1 MLAHCYISYC
11 TPGPSLYAYKK
22 KAQGTRTRRLATRR
36 GRDGAC
42 KPLAP
47 SHADACNPLLQA
59 HPTWAQDKHEGRGL
73 PLYACLLVSP
83 LRAPSR
89 ADPSGLG
96 HAATIYSSVQGPP
109 GVETPTLSY
118 LRDIL
123 DGTQFFSI
131 AQLHQW
137 ALACES

>member
-1 MLAHCYISYC
+1 MGGLA
-11 TPGPSLYAYKK
+11 A
-22 KAQGTRTRRLATRR
+22 RR

-59 HPTWAQDKHEGRGL
+59 HPTWARDKHEGHGF

-96 HAATIYSSVQGPP
+96 HVATIYSSVQGPP
-109 GVETPTLSY
+109 GVETPTGAEGTTCPGAVTTARGSTSY
-118 LRDIL
+118 TA
-123 DGTQFFSI
+123 GTGDCSWGTGGP
-131 AQLHQW
+131 A
-137 ALACES
+137 